1 MCVFKRVIVE
11 VCVGGNIGS
20 CILIGE
26 RAMKLK
32 EVISERSERAQS
44 RSCSIEISDTYVY
57 IYICIYIYVAIR
69 QVICACL
76 VVRNVGGVKC

>member
-11 VCVGGNIGS
+11 VCVGGNIGN

-32 EVISERSERAQS
+32 EVISEQA
-44 RSCSIEISDTYVY
+44 
-57 IYICIYIYVAIR
+57 
-69 QVICACL
+69 
-76 VVRNVGGVKC
+76 K